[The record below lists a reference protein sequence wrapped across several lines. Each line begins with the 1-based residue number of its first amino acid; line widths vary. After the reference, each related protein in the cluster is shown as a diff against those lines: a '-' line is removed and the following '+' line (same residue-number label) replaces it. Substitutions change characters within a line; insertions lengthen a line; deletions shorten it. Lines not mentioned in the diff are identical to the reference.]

1 MQTKSNP
8 MKYFKEYDEY
18 DAVENTVYRVY
29 GGNVTLEGGYV
40 TDSIPEYANPIQLRD
55 DLALSQTEFKN
66 LDGNTVRNLASEVAE
81 CIIYTTEEGEILDK
95 DGEPTGHHLEWST
108 IGAEGE
114 WQGGGNEYKLADRFE
129 DVVEVQS
136 IESVRHEST
145 PGWESYIDAEQKVME
160 SLEPEDC
167 VEPEDV
173 AEPEP
178 EDCVEP
184 EDIAEPEP
192 EDCVEPEDYVEPEDV
207 AEP

>member
-95 DGEPTGHHLEWST
+95 DGEPGAGRLRRTGRCCRT
-108 IGAEGE
+108 IG
-114 WQGGGNEYKLADRFE
+114 YK
-129 DVVEVQS
+129 
-136 IESVRHEST
+136 
-145 PGWESYIDAEQKVME
+145 
-160 SLEPEDC
+160 
-167 VEPEDV
+167 
-173 AEPEP
+173 
-178 EDCVEP
+178 
-184 EDIAEPEP
+184 
-192 EDCVEPEDYVEPEDV
+192 
-207 AEP
+207 